1 MKDTEILKAALEKAI
16 TERNIIILK
25 DVAAECSIKHIKTND
40 LLVMCNNLV
49 RKNPEYK
56 LYRLIYKGQPEA
68 TASLFQTGALIRK
81 GWEYEEINVADKHED
96 REEVMRVSGQRTVP
110 VIDIDGEII
119 VGFDKKKIEEA
130 MEE

>member
-16 TERNIIILK
+16 TERNTIILK
-25 DVAAECSIKHIKTND
+25 DIAAECSIKHIKTND

-81 GWEYEEINVADKHED
+81 GWEYEEV
-96 REEVMRVSGQRTVP
+96 EE
-110 VIDIDGEII
+110 
-119 VGFDKKKIEEA
+119 
-130 MEE
+130 

>member
-1 MKDTEILKAALEKAI
+1 M
-16 TERNIIILK
+16 
-25 DVAAECSIKHIKTND
+25 
-40 LLVMCNNLV
+40 
-49 RKNPEYK
+49 
-56 LYRLIYKGQPEA
+56 
-68 TASLFQTGALIRK
+68 K

-130 MEE
+130 ME